1 MKIEVERQIKLY
13 EHIIDAIEDCK
24 ISFDRLSV
32 VVNTQV
38 DELPGYKQCNNL
50 WDLKNTLE
58 QQIIM
63 MKQINEIL

>member
-13 EHIIDAIEDCK
+13 EHVADAIEDCR
-24 ISFDRLSV
+24 ILFNRLSTDS
-32 VVNTQV
+32 NKPV
-38 DELPGYKQCNNL
+38 DELPGYRQCNNL

-63 MKQINEIL
+63 MKQIDKIL